1 MIDVGDYV
9 AQMHPQDDTF
19 LKKGIVVSS
28 KYDKFEVQWL
38 NYNKEFWQEFEG
50 EAFEELN
57 RRYLLT
63 RMSYNRNNDNVDI
76 TILSKAGKNGVG

>member
-1 MIDVGDYV
+1 MIDIGDYV
-9 AQMHPQDDTF
+9 AQMHPQDHTF
-19 LKKGIVVSS
+19 LKKGLVVSS
-28 KYDKFEVQWL
+28 CYDTFEVQWL
-38 NYNKEFWQEFEG
+38 SYNKEFWQEFEG

-63 RMSYNRNNDNVDI
+63 RMSYNRNNENVDI

>member
-1 MIDVGDYV
+1 MIDLGDYV

-19 LKKGIVVSS
+19 LKKGIVVLSN
-28 KYDKFEVQWL
+28 YDKFEVQWL

-63 RMSYNRNNDNVDI
+63 RMSYNRNNNNVDI
-76 TILSKAGKNGVG
+76 KILSKAGGNGVG

>member
-1 MIDVGDYV
+1 MIELGDYV
-9 AQMHPQDDTF
+9 AQMHPQDNTF
-19 LKKGIVVSS
+19 LKKGLVVLSD
-28 KYDKFEVQWL
+28 YDRFEIQWL

-50 EAFEELN
+50 EVFEELN

-76 TILSKAGKNGVG
+76 KILSKASRNGVG

>member
-1 MIDVGDYV
+1 MIDLGDYV

-28 KYDKFEVQWL
+28 NYDKFEVQWL